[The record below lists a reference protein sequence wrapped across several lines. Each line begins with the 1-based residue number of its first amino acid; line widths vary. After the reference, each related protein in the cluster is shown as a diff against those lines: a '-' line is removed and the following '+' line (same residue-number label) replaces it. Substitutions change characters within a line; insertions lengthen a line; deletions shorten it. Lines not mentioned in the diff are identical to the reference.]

1 MFESN
6 ARCSL
11 CHVTCWPIIALALD
25 RAVNSCDTSAN
36 AAEALLDVLL
46 QASLH
51 VSGSATAAA
60 PALAAIGIAPA
71 ELKRLLSS
79 FSDPSS
85 SSRIPVAALSSAA
98 ARISRIV
105 SGRPASAPSARD
117 LPVLP
122 TAPSAR
128 DLPVL
133 PRPARLSPRAL
144 HHPISPTSA
153 AVSSRGYVRSFG
165 GGFRGRVVSNDDNQV
180 FGWSPV
186 SNGVKGRTTGQNERK
201 S

>member
-1 MFESN
+1 M
-6 ARCSL
+6 
-11 CHVTCWPIIALALD
+11 
-25 RAVNSCDTSAN
+25 NSCDTSAN

-79 FSDPSS
+79 FSGRSS
-85 SSRIPVAALSSAA
+85 SSRIHVAALSSAA
-98 ARISRIV
+98 AQISRIT
-105 SGRPASAPSARD
+105 SGRPPSAPSARD
-117 LPVLP
+117 LSVH
-122 TAPSAR
+122 
-128 DLPVL
+128 
-133 PRPARLSPRAL
+133 PRPSLLSPRAVD
-144 HHPISPTSA
+144 HPISPTSA

-165 GGFRGRVVSNDDNQV
+165 GGFRGRVVSHDDNQV

-186 SNGVKGRTTGQNERK
+186 SNGVKGRPAGQNERK
-201 S
+201 